1 MTMKTSSIDLN
12 VPAKVLPVTVT
23 NMTMKEYWIYD
34 DGLGDKWWSGGAN
47 PKPYRWELTL
57 SVNPISHGSHLTRTP
72 FKYDGLDILVGD
84 FIAGATDGKALQ
96 IISITEKTETS
107 VVCVVEDILRYN
119 TFRNPSGIGIFT
131 VPGQAVIF
139 ELNEFG
145 DPMIDPLPLGIVSS
159 DFYANVNSRFKYL
172 NPRAHFVLEKLNHN
186 FEVGDVIGMSDTGEY
201 ELSSNSNLDKLI
213 GTVTHIGPGP
223 HKFMIRPMNGT
234 IDFSP
239 ALPGNAGDF
248 VYASTDGSGDLT
260 TEPSGAAL
268 FLNICD
274 AVPSTVRG
282 KVLNGTTIAGNKLK
296 INGAVVD
303 LTNTDIIGVVSDIN
317 NLTWLHKVYATSES
331 PYTEAVSDMVTY
343 PAIYG
348 LVGGYPPFSANINGV
363 TVNFGTTTAG
373 NAEYSQNVA
382 IAEDLVAD
390 IIAANIP
397 NIEVRASGGKL
408 YMTETQ
414 GGSITIVNQ
423 TNDVNGNPFAG
434 PNSISS
440 LGTYYDASENKV
452 LVLTR
457 PDGGEII
464 ISNLEGT
471 PCEDFG
477 IVSGHNGSY
486 PIGMDIEQGI
496 RKAGITVV
504 SDITARDGLNNVLVG
519 DQAYVLNAGHG
530 EWSLFIWNGSQ
541 WVVVATEDSAA
552 TDANSL
558 HHTYV
563 MPSEAEG
570 DTEVIEMG
578 RISPHSRVVSVLVEV
593 IEPFSGYS
601 STPTLNI
608 GTATNVSELVSDALI
623 DLETVGSYSLTPD
636 FHYEGED
643 ELGIV
648 ATLAHYNST
657 NGEIKISVSYV

>member
-1 MTMKTSSIDLN
+1 MTMKTSSTDLN

-47 PKPYRWELTL
+47 PKPYRWELTI
-57 SVNPISHGSHLTRTP
+57 SVNQISHGSHRTRTP

-96 IISITEKTETS
+96 IVSITEKTETS
-107 VVCVVEDILRYN
+107 AVCVVEDILRYN
-119 TFRNPSGIGIFT
+119 TFRNATGIGIFT

-172 NPRAHFVLEKLNHN
+172 NPRAHFVLEKENHN
-186 FEVGDVIGMSDTGEY
+186 FEVGDVIGLSDLGVY
-201 ELSSNSNLDKLI
+201 ELSSDSNLDKLI
-213 GTVTHIGPGP
+213 GTVTHVGPGP

-234 IDFSP
+234 IDFSL
-239 ALPGNAGDF
+239 ALPGSAGDF

-260 TEPSGAAL
+260 TEPSGAAI
-268 FLNICD
+268 FLNICN

-282 KVLNGTTIAGNKLK
+282 KVLNATTVAGSIIE
-296 INGAVVD
+296 INGINVNIS
-303 LTNTDIIGVVSDIN
+303 NTDIDSVTTNIN
-317 NLTWLHKVYATSES
+317 SLTSQHKVESSIQS
-331 PYTEAVSDMVTY
+331 PYTEASSDAVSY
-343 PAIYG
+343 PSIYG
-348 LVGGYPPFSANINGV
+348 LVGGYPPFSAIINGT
-363 TVNFGTTTAG
+363 TVNFTTTVAG

-382 IAEDLVAD
+382 VAEDMVAD
-390 IIAANIP
+390 ILAANIP
-397 NIEVRASGGKL
+397 NISARASGGKL
-408 YMTETQ
+408 YITETQ

-440 LGTYYDASENKV
+440 LGTSYAASIDKI

-457 PDGGEII
+457 NDGGEII
-464 ISNLEGT
+464 LSNVEGT

-486 PIGMDIEQGI
+486 TIGMDIEQGI

-504 SDITARDGLNNVLVG
+504 SDIVARDALSNVLVG
-519 DQAYVLNAGHG
+519 DQAYVLNAGQD
-530 EWSLFIWNGSQ
+530 EWGLYIWNGSA
-541 WVVVATEDSAA
+541 WIVIATEDSAA

-558 HHTYV
+558 HHIYV
-563 MPSEAEG
+563 MPSQVDG
-570 DTEVIEMG
+570 DIEVIEMG
-578 RISPHSRVVSVLVEV
+578 RISPHSRVVSALVEV
-593 IEPFSGYS
+593 ITPFDGYS
-601 STPTLNI
+601 SAPTLNI
-608 GTATNVSELVSDALI
+608 GIDGNISELVSDALI
-623 DLETVGSYSLTPD
+623 DLENIGSYNLTPD
-636 FHYEGED
+636 FHYDGE
-643 ELGIV
+643 EEINII
-648 ATLAHYNST
+648 ATLAHNGST
-657 NGEIKISVSYV
+657 SGEIKITVTYV